1 MNAHHEKQ
9 RTQDR
14 HHAGEQLGKAHEQAI
29 SKGVHIRN
37 DPADNIPLGM
47 GIQIAQG
54 QLLDMHKGLV
64 ADVPGDAEGHPVIQ
78 LTHEPLRRPG
88 YNGTDQNVAK
98 VHAHLGKIHMTGIH
112 DAVDGGSHQNGNVQG
127 HDHID
132 RRQHQRGD
140 QAHPIPADPVKDFL
154 QNQGLVIHALP
165 PPWGTGNNRFP
176 DRWGNRQEACHG
188 CPSLPGIRHP
198 APEFHRRSGRRPPAG
213 RR

>member
-1 MNAHHEKQ
+1 
-9 RTQDR
+9 
-14 HHAGEQLGKAHEQAI
+14 
-29 SKGVHIRN
+29 
-37 DPADNIPLGM
+37 M

-54 QLLDMHKGLV
+54 QLLDMHKGIV
-64 ADVPGDAEGHPVIQ
+64 SDVPGDAEGHPVIQ
-78 LTHEPLRRPG
+78 LTHEPLGRPG
-88 YNGTDQNVAK
+88 HDGTDQNVAK

-112 DAVDGGSHQNGNVQG
+112 DAVDGGAHQNGNVQG

-176 DRWGNRQEACHG
+176 DRWGNRREACHG

-198 APEFHRRSGRRPPAG
+198 APEFHRRSGRKPPAG